1 MSHSR
6 WVWRLTLHRPQLLTT
21 APAQQS
27 PSSRDGAGEGRAEE
41 EEVSGGGREREV
53 GGEDMDLRAA
63 LNSNGQK
70 LFTRA
75 NSFTGLQ
82 HHYIAPAHAG
92 RQASRRRG
100 PRVEKTLLIS

>member
-1 MSHSR
+1 
-6 WVWRLTLHRPQLLTT
+6 VVV
-21 APAQQS
+21 
-27 PSSRDGAGEGRAEE
+27 GE
-41 EEVSGGGREREV
+41 RERG

-75 NSFTGLQ
+75 NSLTGLQ

-92 RQASRRRG
+92 RQASRRHD